1 MSIALV
7 TGASRGIGFA
17 MAKRFA
23 EAGYAV
29 YALWHNQK
37 EQLDGIGALDITPV
51 HGDVADAASV
61 AAVRDAVGA
70 VDILVNNAA
79 ISRFGLITDLSEA
92 EWDEMMAVNLK
103 SVFLLSRAFL
113 PDMIRRQSGR
123 IINVSS
129 IFGAV
134 GGSCE
139 VAYSAA
145 KAGVIGFTK
154 ALAKRGYDVAVNYVS
169 NEAAAQAVVAEIE
182 ALGVRSL
189 AVRAN
194 TAELPE
200 VKDMFRTV
208 VREMGGLDVLVNNA
222 GVVDDRY
229 LMMLTEDSLTRSL
242 DINIKGYFHC
252 AQQAALKMFKK
263 KSGVIVNIS
272 SVSSVLAIPGQSVY
286 SATKG
291 AVNALTATLAKEL
304 APYGIRVNAV
314 APGFVETEML
324 DHIPQ
329 EQREGY
335 LKSVPMGRFAK
346 PEEVGDAVCTLCD
359 PTLSYLTGQTL
370 ILDGGLSL

>member
-1 MSIALV
+1 MEKVALV
-7 TGASRGIGFA
+7 TGASRGIGKA
-17 MAKRFA
+17 CALRLA
-23 EAGYAV
+23 E
-29 YALWHNQK
+29 
-37 EQLDGIGALDITPV
+37 
-51 HGDVADAASV
+51 
-61 AAVRDAVGA
+61 
-70 VDILVNNAA
+70 
-79 ISRFGLITDLSEA
+79 
-92 EWDEMMAVNLK
+92 
-103 SVFLLSRAFL
+103 
-113 PDMIRRQSGR
+113 
-123 IINVSS
+123 
-129 IFGAV
+129 
-134 GGSCE
+134 C
-139 VAYSAA
+139 
-145 KAGVIGFTK
+145 
-154 ALAKRGYDVAVNYVS
+154 GYDIVVNYNS
-169 NEAAAQAVVAEIE
+169 NEAKAQEVVSAIE
-182 ALGVRSL
+182 ALGQK
-189 AVRAN
+189 AVAIKAN
-194 TAELPE
+194 TADLKE
-200 VKDMFRTV
+200 VQNMFREAHKAFG
-208 VREMGGLDVLVNNA
+208 RLDVLVNNA
-222 GVVDDRY
+222 GVVDDAFL
-229 LMMLTEDSLTRSL
+229 LMINEDSLTRSL

>member
-1 MSIALV
+1 MATALYGKAYDGGV
-7 TGASRGIGFA
+7 VEHYRT
-17 MAKRFA
+17 
-23 EAGYAV
+23 YVQAV
-29 YALWHNQK
+29 WR
-37 EQLDGIGALDITPV
+37 
-51 HGDVADAASV
+51 HGREADAATVGHDYRAAIAKAVGRGTGRRGDDETVGLIGNEEIVVDISANGYHGSTVTLQDGNVVESVRTAFYGKRLSSAAWVDIHLDDRVLLYLARLAIHLGKRLLKLRGQHLGKEPQAACVYADDRRAFGQHPVGGLEKRAV
-61 AAVRDAVGA
+61 AA
-70 VDILVNNAA
+70 N
-79 ISRFGLITDLSEA
+79 
-92 EWDEMMAVNLK
+92 
-103 SVFLLSRAFL
+103 
-113 PDMIRRQSGR
+113 
-123 IINVSS
+123 
-129 IFGAV
+129 
-134 GGSCE
+134 
-139 VAYSAA
+139 
-145 KAGVIGFTK
+145 
-154 ALAKRGYDVAVNYVS
+154 GYGIVYVK
-169 NEAAAQAVVAEIE
+169 VVAIE
-182 ALGVRSL
+182 HA
-189 AVRAN
+189 
-194 TAELPE
+194 
-200 VKDMFRTV
+200 
-208 VREMGGLDVLVNNA
+208 
-222 GVVDDRY
+222 
-229 LMMLTEDSLTRSL
+229 RSL

>member
-7 TGASRGIGFA
+7 TGASRGIGRA
-17 MAKRFA
+17 C
-23 EAGYAV
+23 
-29 YALWHNQK
+29 AL
-37 EQLDGIGALDITPV
+37 
-51 HGDVADAASV
+51 
-61 AAVRDAVGA
+61 
-70 VDILVNNAA
+70 
-79 ISRFGLITDLSEA
+79 
-92 EWDEMMAVNLK
+92 
-103 SVFLLSRAFL
+103 
-113 PDMIRRQSGR
+113 
-123 IINVSS
+123 
-129 IFGAV
+129 
-134 GGSCE
+134 
-139 VAYSAA
+139 
-145 KAGVIGFTK
+145 

-169 NEAAAQAVVAEIE
+169 NEAAAQAVVAEIQ

-304 APYGIRVNAV
+304 APTASASTPSPPASSRRRCSTISRRSSARAISSPCRWAALPSRRRSATPS
-314 APGFVETEML
+314 APCAT
-324 DHIPQ
+324 
-329 EQREGY
+329 R
-335 LKSVPMGRFAK
+335 R
-346 PEEVGDAVCTLCD
+346 C
-359 PTLSYLTGQTL
+359 PT
-370 ILDGGLSL
+370 